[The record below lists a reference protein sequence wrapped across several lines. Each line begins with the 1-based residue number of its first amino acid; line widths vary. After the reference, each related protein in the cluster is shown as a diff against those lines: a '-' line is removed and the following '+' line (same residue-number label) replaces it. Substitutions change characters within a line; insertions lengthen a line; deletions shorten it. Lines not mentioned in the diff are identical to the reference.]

1 MARLHKVCLHENPD
15 AGEDRYNMGIEADR
29 PMCLNILKTCLWFV
43 FVFLLN
49 TVPFVHACNAASD
62 AQVAAMFLDGTG
74 RELCRFKVELAV
86 TPEEQSRGLMFRK
99 NLASDG
105 GMLFVNKGDEL
116 RSFWMKNT
124 YIPLDILF
132 INSSNEVKH
141 IQYGAKPLDETSIH
155 SQYPVQYVL
164 EVNAGKARKCN
175 IRQGTKMS
183 ILHSPR

>member
-1 MARLHKVCLHENPD
+1 MAAHTVYLNENPD
-15 AGEDRYNMGIEADR
+15 AGEDRYNMGIEVDR
-29 PMCLNILKTCLWFV
+29 PMCLNILKTCLCLIAAL
-43 FVFLLN
+43 LLN
-49 TVPFVHACNAASD
+49 TIPFVHPCNAESET
-62 AQVAAMFLDGTG
+62 QILAMFLDGTG

-99 NLASDG
+99 NLASDA

-132 INSSNEVKH
+132 INSSNEVKYIH
-141 IQYGAKPLDETSIH
+141 YGAKPLDETSIH
-155 SQYPVQYVL
+155 SQHPVQYVL

-175 IRQGTKMS
+175 IRQGSKMS
-183 ILHSPR
+183 ILHSFR